1 VVTIR
6 DVAKAAG
13 VSAVTVSR
21 VINGSAYVNA
31 KTREKVEKAV
41 RELGYL
47 PNIAARSLRS
57 RQTSTFA
64 LIVPDIT
71 NSFWTTVARGV
82 EDAAHSAGYSIFLC
96 NTDENLTKQEN
107 YIKAVLRQRV
117 DGVIIAPFDID
128 AKHLAALRHQET
140 PTVIIDRRVEGWEV
154 DTVSS
159 DSVAGAKA
167 LVTHLLNL
175 GHQRIAIISGPPNTS
190 TSEDRILGYRMAL
203 QEAGVEIDERL
214 IRRGEFRS
222 QTGYAQVKQMLEE
235 GIEFSAIFGANNM
248 IAMGALEAL
257 EEQGL
262 SVPHDVALVCFD
274 EVPDLARFFPL
285 LTVAAQSAYH
295 MGIHA
300 AQLLLSRLNASVPLR
315 PRHIVLPVRLILR
328 YTCGRTLKSFS
339 LPKGWLLPHDQITV
353 ETVLVQP
360 IIDSQIKHIEYPNHI
375 VQNTATPRYVVSD
388 DHHRADYR
396 RILKAIKFQETDR
409 LPHFELN
416 FHDKNL
422 MEYVLERRIKVEGDS
437 QRGLCLSPED
447 QIEFAQRVGI
457 DAISCNFIWY
467 PQSFNPAAN
476 HLLVSTIRKNC
487 CTIND
492 NYGAGFITSLTEQI
506 NCLERYLRAA
516 RDTSVGVVV
525 SYPSILSAVLR
536 ATGIKQP
543 KEWKADQQ
551 EQLNQMMFTA
561 VEAQEKMLNAIC
573 DRFSRELLFIL
584 LRDEELVR
592 FSDVIDLNAYTAWLS
607 RLTNQA
613 KEHGK
618 LVGLY
623 TIGNQEKLLPWL
635 LESGIDI
642 IMPVWGSVKK
652 IRQLM
657 SKWKGKFTLIGGINP
672 EMLFNE
678 PHNFQ
683 EEIRSLQKLCSEGG
697 GFIVSTGLGIDSFG
711 PPQQVIKLLQAVH
724 YCEEC

>member
-1 VVTIR
+1 MVTIR

-21 VINGSAYVNA
+21 VINGSACVNV
-31 KTREKVEKAV
+31 KTRERVERAV
-41 RELGYL
+41 HELGYL

-57 RQTSTFA
+57 RQTYTFA

-82 EDAAHSAGYSIFLC
+82 EDAAQSAGYSIFLC

-117 DGVIIAPFDID
+117 DGVIIAPFDTN
-128 AKHLAALRHQET
+128 ANHLAALRHQET

-159 DSVAGAKA
+159 DSISGAKA
-167 LVTHLLNL
+167 LVMHLLKL
-175 GHQRIAIISGPPNTS
+175 GHQRIAVISGPPNTS

-203 QEAGVEIDERL
+203 EEAGIEVDERL
-214 IRRGEFRS
+214 IRRGEFRA
-222 QTGYAQVKQMLEE
+222 QTGHAQVKQMLQE
-235 GIEFSAIFGANNM
+235 GVEFTAIFAANNM

-257 EEQGL
+257 EEKEL

-300 AQLLLSRLNASVPLR
+300 AQLLLSRLNASAPLR

-339 LPKGWLLPHDQITV
+339 LPKGWLLPHHQISV

-360 IIDSQIKHIEYPNHI
+360 IVDSQKEHVGYPNHVI
-375 VQNTATPRYVVSD
+375 HKSATASHVVFED
-388 DHHRADYR
+388 RHKADYR
-396 RILKAIKFQETDR
+396 RLIKAITFQATDR

-416 FHDKNL
+416 FFNKEL
-422 MEYVLERRIKVEGDS
+422 MEYVLERRIKVEGDE
-437 QRGLCLSPED
+437 QRGFCFSPED

-457 DAISCNFIWY
+457 DAIACNFLWY
-467 PQSFNPAAN
+467 PFFIEAAAN
-476 HLLVSTIRKNC
+476 PVSVSTTLQQC
-487 CTIND
+487 CTLDSHN
-492 NYGAGFITSLTEQI
+492 GAGFISSLTDQI
-506 NCLERYLRAA
+506 NCLEIYLRAA

-525 SYPSILSAVLR
+525 SYPSILSAVLK

-543 KEWKADQQ
+543 EEWKAYHQDQLH
-551 EQLNQMMFTA
+551 QLIFTA
-561 VEAQEKMLNAIC
+561 VEAQEQLLRAIC

-592 FSDVIDLNAYTAWLS
+592 FSEVIDLNAYAEWLL
-607 RLTNQA
+607 RLTTPA

-618 LVGLY
+618 PVGLY
-623 TIGNQEKLLPWL
+623 TKGDQDEILPWL
-635 LESGIDI
+635 VKGGIEI
-642 IMPVWGSVKK
+642 IMPIWGNSKK

-657 SKWKGKFTLIGGINP
+657 SKWKGKLTLIGGINP
-672 EMLFNE
+672 EMIFNNPE
-678 PHNFQ
+678 NLQ
-683 EEIRSLQKLCSEGG
+683 EEIRSLQKLSKEGG
-697 GFIVSTGLGIDSFG
+697 GFIVNIGLVDKSIG
-711 PPQQVIKLLQAVH
+711 PPQQVIKVLQAMH
-724 YCEEC
+724 YCGE